1 MEDLTFLFA
10 LPSYIDLL
18 KSTDLPIFIYGMG
31 DGCLKLL
38 AIFRRYGIPCAG
50 IFASDEFVRDKS
62 FEGHKIRSL
71 GEIESAVEEF
81 IVVLAFGAG
90 YKSLI
95 DRIDGIAAKHRLIVP
110 DMPVVGEGLFT
121 KQYLQEHYSQISEVY
136 SLLADEHSRLVYRKL
151 IQYRITGDI
160 APLKGCE
167 TDRAESCRLLS
178 LSGGEVYVDLGAYT
192 GDTVYEYLEYTGGEH
207 SGIIAVEPN
216 ARNFRKLS
224 ESLLSESVLSENT
237 AGLSNIRL
245 INAAVGAYDGVIT
258 VQKGG
263 GRMIRRSD
271 NGVQIRQITLDSLFD
286 GGLCRECREKCGS
299 LCGTLSIPCG
309 KPDSIPGCALCSPS
323 IPGGTPC
330 TPSIPGGSPC
340 SPCGT
345 PCSLITPCDGKPM
358 YIKYDVEGAEMDAL
372 KGSEN
377 TLRMYKP
384 KLNVALYHR
393 VEDLFALPLYIH
405 SILPKHKLYIR
416 HFPYYPAWD
425 TNLYAVPQ
433 D

>member
-1 MEDLTFLFA
+1 MISLSS
-10 LPSYIDLL
+10 LPSYLDLL
-18 KSTDLPIFIYGMG
+18 KSTPLPIFIYGMG

-38 AIFRRYGIPCAG
+38 GIFRRYGIPCAG

-62 FEGHKIRSL
+62 FEGHRIRRLS
-71 GEIESAVEEF
+71 EIESAVEDF

-90 YKSLI
+90 YSSLI
-95 DRIDGIAAKHRLIVP
+95 ERIDGIARKHRLIVP

-121 KQYLQEHYSQISEVY
+121 KQYLREHYSEITEVY

-151 IQYRITGDI
+151 IEYRITGEL
-160 APLKGCE
+160 APLKACE
-167 TDRAESCRLLS
+167 SDKAESYRLLS
-178 LSGGEVYVDLGAYT
+178 LSGSEVYVDLGAYT
-192 GDTVYEYLEYTGGEH
+192 GDTVREYLEYTGGEH

-224 ESLLSESVLSENT
+224 ESLFSESLLSENT

-271 NGVQIRQITLDSLFD
+271 SGVQIRQITLDSLLE
-286 GGLCRECREKCGS
+286 GEPCSPCGELCSPG
-299 LCGTLSIPCG
+299 G
-309 KPDSIPGCALCSPS
+309 KPDSIPD
-323 IPGGTPC
+323 
-330 TPSIPGGSPC
+330 
-340 SPCGT
+340 GT
-345 PCSLITPCDGKPM
+345 PCSPSTPSVGEPM

-425 TNLYAVPQ
+425 TNLYAVP
-433 D
+433 